1 VKKMFPKAKVP
12 DVVVPMRRRIVF
24 VYADKFS
31 CGTEVEIDAGKI
43 WKTS

>member
-1 VKKMFPKAKVP
+1 MFPKAKVP
-12 DVVVPMRRRIVF
+12 DVVVPMRRKNCVRC
-24 VYADKFS
+24 ADKSS